1 MIELFGRLPDM
12 GQTIEIDGYRVEVTE
27 LGDATIQTLRIQP
40 NSAADTEGR

>member
-1 MIELFGRLPDM
+1 MIELFGRLPDV